1 MSAKNKRVGF
11 VGIIIK
17 DRKKHSSAVNQVL
30 TDFGDII
37 VARTGI
43 PYHERNICVIT
54 VIVDAT
60 TDEVGS
66 LTGKLGR
73 VPGVSVRSA
82 LSTLV

>member
-17 DRKKHSSAVNQVL
+17 DRKKHSHAVNEIL
-30 TDFGDII
+30 TEFGDCI

-54 VIVDAT
+54 LAVDAT
-60 TDEVGS
+60 TDDVGS

-73 VPGVSVRSA
+73 IPGVSVRSA
-82 LSTLV
+82 LSKD